1 MNIYD
6 MRNTLSTGKTI
17 FDLPLRVTFYARVST
32 GSDEQANSLLNQ
44 IGYYFDFING
54 IKEWTFIDGYT
65 DEALSGT
72 SVTKRESFLQMI
84 TDAKS
89 KKFDFIITKE
99 ISRFSRNT
107 LDSIKY
113 TQELLSVGVGVLFQS
128 DSINTLMPD
137 SELRLTIM
145 SSIAQDEVRKLSER
159 VNFGMQRSIAN
170 GVVHGNNN
178 IWGYEKENGKLVILE
193 EEAELV
199 RKIFTMYATENI
211 GIRTIS
217 LRLNKLGLNNRNGNP
232 LTMSTIRR
240 IITNPK
246 YKGYYCGN
254 KSHKIDYRL
263 ETKVMKNKSDWVMY
277 KDEEAVPPIVSEELW
292 EKANEILELRSKK
305 QSAVD
310 KTSYQNKYTY
320 SGKIFCG
327 EHNKPF
333 YHDIYKYPSGNK
345 ELWKCKS
352 KNECNTPVIYTT
364 EMDAIVKEIYAQY
377 LQDKDSIIE
386 TLVNIYSSVVGAS
399 KNDEQLNKLTAQI
412 ATIKKKKD
420 KLLSLNVDGRI
431 SDDEFEERNE
441 GFNNEISVISQKI
454 AKIHEDTRRS
464 ENLAKTMDDI
474 RKVLLGELDFAK
486 GFNNSIVDAL
496 IERVEVHKTET
507 PSILDIKVMLKAFG
521 QAKIFQLKK
530 TDRIGQGV
538 GVKCDTGVWYPHH
551 AQLAARAAAASLTL
565 KKAKAVG
572 MVMGTVAVAV
582 LVQAVAAVVA
592 GTGLDLLPKYQ

>member
-1 MNIYD
+1 LQDSKINIFFLFS
-6 MRNTLSTGKTI
+6 LSLT
-17 FDLPLRVTFYARVST
+17 PA
-32 GSDEQANSLLNQ
+32 
-44 IGYYFDFING
+44 
-54 IKEWTFIDGYT
+54 

-84 TDAKS
+84 ADAKD

-128 DSINTLMPD
+128 DNINTLMPD

-159 VNFGMQRSIAN
+159 VNFGMQRSIAK

-178 IWGYEKENGKLVILE
+178 IWGYEKQNGKLVIIE

-217 LRLNKLGLNNRNGNP
+217 LRLSKMGLNNKNGNP

-263 ETKVMKNKSDWVMY
+263 EAKIIKDKSEWIMY
-277 KDEEAVPPIVSEELW
+277 KNEEAVPPIVTEELW
-292 EKANEILELRSKK
+292 EKANEILEVRSKK
-305 QSAVD
+305 QSAAD

-320 SGKIFCG
+320 SGKIFCA
-327 EHNKPF
+327 EHNRPF
-333 YHDIYKYPSGNK
+333 YHDVYKYPSGNK
-345 ELWKCKS
+345 EVWKCKS

-364 EMDAIVKEIYAQY
+364 EMDEIVKEIYAQY

-386 TLVNIYSSVVGAS
+386 ALVSVYSRVAGTS
-399 KNDEQLNKLTAQI
+399 KSDEQINKLTAQI
-412 ATIKKKKD
+412 TSLKKKKD
-420 KLLSLNVDGRI
+420 RILNLNVDGRI

-441 GFNNEISVISQKI
+441 GFNNEITAISQKI
-454 AKIHEDTRRS
+454 AKTQEDTKKS
-464 ENLAKTMDDI
+464 ENLTKTMGEI
-474 RKVLLGELDFAK
+474 RKVLHSELDFGK
-486 GFNNSIVDAL
+486 GFNNSIIDAL
-496 IERVEVHKTET
+496 IERVEIHKTET
-507 PSILDIKVMLKAFG
+507 PKNLDIKVRLKAVG
-521 QAKIFQLKK
+521 QTKVLRLKK
-530 TDRIGQGV
+530 IGGQGQ
-538 GVKCDTGVWYPHH
+538 GMSVKLDTGVCYLSHK
-551 AQLAARAAAASLTL
+551 R
-565 KKAKAVG
+565 
-572 MVMGTVAVAV
+572 
-582 LVQAVAAVVA
+582 VVRQC
-592 GTGLDLLPKYQ
+592 LL